1 MIIAINV
8 EKAFDKIQNPFLAK
22 KKKKSQKTRGR
33 GKLPQLD
40 K

>member
-1 MIIAINV
+1 MIIAIDV
-8 EKAFDKIQNPFLAK
+8 EKAFDKIQNPFLA